1 MKIAGVEY
9 NDNKPL
15 WKVVEDLEK
24 RGEFEALARMT
35 KPKFEEDDSYIKLPF
50 DAQSIIDQ
58 C

>member
-9 NDNKPL
+9 NDDEPL

-24 RGEFEALARMT
+24 RGEFETLARMT
-35 KPKFEEDDSYIKLPF
+35 KPKFEDVDSYIKLPC
-50 DAQSIIDQ
+50 DAQGLIDQ